1 MGISTH
7 ILDTAI
13 GRPAANV
20 PVSLGRWANHEW
32 ISLSV
37 PELRTDADGRAREL
51 LPMTTPLAPGLYRVR
66 FETAEYYRSQ
76 QLTGLYPWVEI
87 TFEVPNWQTD
97 EIPHYHIPL
106 LLTPNGYTTYRGS

>member
-20 PVSLGRWANHEW
+20 PVSLARHAGNDW
-32 ISLSV
+32 INLSA
-37 PELRTDADGRAREL
+37 PNLRTDADGRAREL
-51 LPMTTPLAPGLYRVR
+51 LPLGTPLNPGLYRVR
-66 FETAEYYRSQ
+66 FETAEYYKSQ

-87 TFEVPNWQTD
+87 TFEVASWQND

-106 LLTPNGYTTYRGS
+106 LLTANGYTTYRGS